1 MKRKKAAAR
10 PAGHGLEGRRGA
22 GVVAVALALL
32 SGALLGLVA
41 HVAFLVATD
50 KAGGVSSAFRMET
63 GVQRDLFVVGGALVT
78 LLGVAAAGGMLSL
91 RAVLRDIAGATFGA
105 GAGFLL
111 YVLGYLSAGAAAHG
125 DASYYAMRY
134 WAALD
139 TLTVAELAA
148 AIIGAVVGLI
158 VIRFRWK
165 LYGVLAYVAFVS
177 IVMGYFAYVFNVA
190 LPRVPP
196 KALPFSLLL
205 LWAEGMSLMMVVI
218 HTFYGLDNFVKRKWD
233 RTPDRVPFGRNY
245 LPKVAFHYACF
256 NEPPEIVFDALSRFK
271 ELDYP
276 KDRYVVMV
284 CDDST
289 DETLRKPVED
299 YCRKHGM
306 VYIHRTDRRGYKAGA
321 LNNALKL
328 TPKDVEIIS
337 VIDADYHVEPEYLR
351 ETVGYFIDPGLGFL
365 QTPQDYRNIHQSFLT
380 KQYYFADGYFY
391 RAIMPSRNEVNAI
404 SFCGTMGMLRREALE
419 RVGGWAEDHVTE
431 DAELS
436 VRLLAGGWRSLYV
449 PKTFGKG
456 LIPPTYDA
464 YKKQHHRWAFGGV
477 KVLKAHFGK
486 ILKSPMTGRQR
497 FDWLVS
503 GMHWF
508 DGIYVVIIA
517 GMVAA
522 IAVGEIRGDPIAIY
536 HRNEIALLGLV
547 PVFLLADGFARLH
560 LALRRSMNLSM
571 WGTLKVMG
579 VWYAIKFVHMRA
591 AVKAFLGFKVP
602 FVRTPKAPEGR
613 PTRAQSFWRAIR
625 LTPFETGFFLILFGL
640 SIALP
645 VLAWHDFPKV
655 ALQNVLLWIWLL
667 MYAVVFLAAPLYA
680 YHSFRTFVPDEEL
693 PTLAPGFKL
702 PRAKREDEGLVGR
715 AAR

>member
-1 MKRKKAAAR
+1 MRKGVGFVAA
-10 PAGHGLEGRRGA
+10 
-22 GVVAVALALL
+22 VLALVA
-32 SGALLGLVA
+32 GALLGLVA
-41 HVAFLVATD
+41 HVVVLLATD
-50 KAGGVSSAFRMET
+50 RVGGVLAGFRAQT
-63 GVQRDLFVVGGALVT
+63 GIERDLFVLGGSVVT
-78 LLGVAAAGGMLSL
+78 LLAVAASSGMLSL
-91 RAVLRDIAGATFGA
+91 RAVLRDLAGASFGA
-105 GAGFLL
+105 GAGFLM
-111 YVLGYLSAGAAAHG
+111 YVLGYLSAGAATQG
-125 DASYYAMRY
+125 TSGYYAARY

-148 AIIGAVVGLI
+148 AMLGALVGLI

-165 LYGVLAYVAFVS
+165 LYGVIAYVAFVS
-177 IVMGYFAYVFNVA
+177 IVAGYFAYVFNVA
-190 LPRVPP
+190 LPRVPAT
-196 KALPFSLLL
+196 ALPFSLLL
-205 LWAEGMSLMMVVI
+205 LWAEGMSLAMVVI
-218 HTFYGLDNFVKRKWD
+218 HTFYGLDNFVKRTWD
-233 RTPDRVPFGRNY
+233 RTPDRVPFSRHY

-256 NEPPEIVFDALSRFK
+256 NEPPEIVFDALSRF
-271 ELDYP
+271 EDLDYP

-289 DETLRKPVED
+289 DERLRASIEAFCEK
-299 YCRKHGM
+299 KGF
-306 VYIHRTDRRGYKAGA
+306 VYLHRMDRRGYKAGA
-321 LNNALKL
+321 LNNALRL
-328 TPKDVEIIS
+328 TPRDVEVIS

-419 RVGGWAEDHVTE
+419 RVGGWAERHVTE

-436 VRLLAGGWRSLYV
+436 VRLLAGGWRSIYV

-464 YKKQHHRWAFGGV
+464 YKKQHYRWAFGGV

-486 ILKSPMTGRQR
+486 ILRSPMTGRQR

-508 DGIYVVIIA
+508 DGLYVVIIA
-517 GMVAA
+517 AMVAA
-522 IAVGEIRGDPIAIY
+522 IAIGEIRSDPIAIY

-591 AVKAFLGFKVP
+591 ALKSLVGFRVP
-602 FVRTPKAPEGR
+602 FVRTPKAPAGR
-613 PTRAQSFWRAIR
+613 PSRMKSFWRALR
-625 LTPFETGFFLILFGL
+625 LTPFETGFFLILAGL
-640 SIALP
+640 SVALP
-645 VLAWHDFPKV
+645 IFAWDDFPRV
-655 ALQNVLLWIWLL
+655 AMQNILLWVWLL
-667 MYAVVFLAAPLYA
+667 MYALVFLAAPLYA
-680 YHSFRTFVPDEEL
+680 YRSYRTFTPDHEL
-693 PTLAPGFKL
+693 PTLTPGFRLRRGKSGG
-702 PRAKREDEGLVGR
+702 PRRTVQR
-715 AAR
+715 AAHNP